1 MIHIDFDPAQ
11 LTGAQKVWWDDWQ
24 GKANDA
30 IKEAIQAWEAD
41 RTKQIGFN
49 DRLWGDLKDW
59 LIKNVF
65 HEKCAYCE
73 TPLLRSSMHAEHY
86 RPKGGVKYRVTGQK
100 KLKRGTALD
109 EAQLVIDHPGYFWLA
124 YDWRNLLPSCEFCN
138 TVHGK
143 GNQFPVKNTF
153 VLLKPLNPADLDGLR
168 EAPIESGK
176 WPGYYYLKPADLD
189 DLEGPELL
197 HPYFDYPEQ
206 HLGFGI
212 KGIEFALEATPGA
225 VSPKG
230 DNSIKVYNLSDA
242 RLREARFA
250 EQQKALLI
258 FGMAFTKFTA
268 GGMSK
273 VDALQQAW
281 QDPEIIDY
289 VNGIKPY
296 SAAVIACIRKI
307 YEE

>member
-1 MIHIDFDPAQ
+1 MIHIDFNPAQ
-11 LTGAQKVWWDDWQ
+11 LTGAEKVWWDAWQ
-24 GKANDA
+24 AGAEAA
-30 IKEAIQAWEAD
+30 ILEVIKSWEAD
-41 RTKQIGFN
+41 RTMPINFN
-49 DRLWGDLKDW
+49 DQIWGNLKDW
-59 LIKNVF
+59 LLRNVF

-86 RPKGGVKYRVTGQK
+86 RPKGGVKYRQEGQK
-100 KLKRGTALD
+100 KLQQATAQD
-109 EAQLVIDHPGYFWLA
+109 GAQLVIDHPGYFWLA
-124 YDWRNLLPSCEFCN
+124 YDWRNLLPSCAYCN
-138 TVHGK
+138 SNEGK
-143 GNQFPVKNTF
+143 LNQFPILKTF
-153 VLLKPLNPADLDGLR
+153 VLLKPLQPAELAGLH
-168 EAPIESGK
+168 EAPIESK
-176 WPGYYYLKPADLD
+176 IWPGYYYLKPADLD

-197 HPYFDYPEQ
+197 HPYYDDPAQ

-212 KGIEFALEATPGA
+212 KGIEFALEDTPGV

-242 RLREARFA
+242 RLREARFS

-281 QDPEIIDY
+281 QDPEIIEY
-289 VNGIKPY
+289 VNGVKPY
-296 SAAVIACIRKI
+296 SAAVVACIR
-307 YEE
+307 YYYPQ